1 MVRCKIFSC
10 TCTPA
15 WCYVVRSSLHEFDHG
30 VWVHLFLC
38 CCLFVLALQSSNK
51 NRDVK
56 RDQSFKY
63 IANVEGYKIVMT
75 TINLSV
81 EIFTSM
87 CRPLFLFWYCSLMYM
102 LYAFNA
108 SIFIPLG
115 DSTCLSLLTESDH
128 RLERLAVHGFLAAI
142 LAWFRFFPILERSA
156 KLFIFPYSWR
166 YE

>member
-1 MVRCKIFSC
+1 MLRCKIFSC
-10 TCTPA
+10 TCTHA
-15 WCYVVRSSLHEFDHG
+15 WCYGIRNSLHEFDHG
-30 VWVHLFLC
+30 VWVELFLC
-38 CCLFVLALQSSNK
+38 CCPIVLTLQSSSK

-56 RDQSFKY
+56 RDQTFKY
-63 IANVEGYKIVMT
+63 IANVEGYKTVMT

-87 CRPLFLFWYCSLMYM
+87 CHPLFLFWYCSLMYM
-102 LYAFNA
+102 YAFNA

-128 RLERLAVHGFLAAI
+128 RLERLAVHGFLAAV